1 MRASRV
7 ARREREVV
15 AGRGR
20 DRVPP
25 AVNWP
30 EARRSFRLDL
40 LGLDPARGDMVIGA
54 FVLARLLR
62 IRLLTLEARVVV
74 HEDDRDGTWPGPLVL
89 APVPP
94 DRPAL
99 YPARPERRVRLDRRA
114 LPDRDAPPD
123 RPVPQ
128 GRPNPSRRQDPSRRP
143 GSMSAGSE
151 RLARA
156 VWLVEQG
163 ADTLERTRRPQYR
176 G

>member
-1 MRASRV
+1 MRAGRV

-30 EARRSFRLDL
+30 ERARRSFQLDL
-40 LGLDPARGDMVIGA
+40 RGLDPARGDMVIGA

-74 HEDDRDGTWPGPLVL
+74 HEDDRGGSGPGPLVL
-89 APVPP
+89 APDSP
-94 DRPAL
+94 DRAAP
-99 YPARPERRVRLDRRA
+99 YPARPGQPIRPDRGI
-114 LPDRDAPPD
+114 LPDRDAPAV
-123 RPVPQ
+123 RPVPL
-128 GRPNPSRRQDPSRRP
+128 GRADSPRRL
-143 GSMSAGSE
+143 GSMSGGSE

-156 VWLVEQG
+156 VGLVEQG
-163 ADTLERTRRPQYR
+163 ADTLERIRRTQYR

>member
-1 MRASRV
+1 VRASRV
-7 ARREREVV
+7 ARRGREVV

-20 DRVPP
+20 DPVPP

-30 EARRSFRLDL
+30 EWARRSFRLHL
-40 LGLDPARGDMVIGA
+40 RGLDPARGDMVIGA
-54 FVLARLLR
+54 FVLARLLG
-62 IRLLTLEARVVV
+62 IRLLTLEARVIV
-74 HEDDRDGTWPGPLVL
+74 HENDRDGTGPGQLVL
-89 APVPP
+89 TPVPP
-94 DRPAL
+94 DRPAP
-99 YPARPERRVRLDRRA
+99 YPARPERRVRLDRRV

-128 GRPNPSRRQDPSRRP
+128 GRPDPSRRP

-163 ADTLERTRRPQYR
+163 ADTLERTRRVHYR

>member
-1 MRASRV
+1 
-7 ARREREVV
+7 VV

-25 AVNWP
+25 AVIWP
-30 EARRSFRLDL
+30 ERARRSFRLDL
-40 LGLDPARGDMVIGA
+40 RGLDPARGDMVIGA

-62 IRLLTLEARVVV
+62 IRLLTLEARVIV
-74 HEDDRDGTWPGPLVL
+74 HEDDRDGTGPGPLVL

-94 DRPAL
+94 DRPA
-99 YPARPERRVRLDRRA
+99 
-114 LPDRDAPPD
+114 PP
-123 RPVPQ
+123 
-128 GRPNPSRRQDPSRRP
+128 GRPDPSRRL

-163 ADTLERTRRPQYR
+163 ADTLERTRRAQYR

>member
-1 MRASRV
+1 V
-7 ARREREVV
+7 A

-25 AVNWP
+25 PVNWP
-30 EARRSFRLDL
+30 ERTRRSFRLDL
-40 LGLDPARGDMVIGA
+40 RGLDPARGDMVIGA

-74 HEDDRDGTWPGPLVL
+74 HEDNRGGSGSGSGSGSGPLVL

-94 DRPAL
+94 DR
-99 YPARPERRVRLDRRA
+99 RV
-114 LPDRDAPPD
+114 LPDRDAPAG

-128 GRPNPSRRQDPSRRP
+128 GRPDPSRRP
-143 GSMSAGSE
+143 ESMSAGSE

-163 ADTLERTRRPQYR
+163 ADTLERTRRAQYR

>member
-1 MRASRV
+1 M
-7 ARREREVV
+7 

-20 DRVPP
+20 DPVPV

-30 EARRSFRLDL
+30 ERARRSYRLGL
-40 LGLDPARGDMVIGA
+40 RGLDPARGDLVIGA

-74 HEDDRDGTWPGPLVL
+74 HEHDRDGTGPGPLVL

-94 DRPAL
+94 G
-99 YPARPERRVRLDRRA
+99 RA
-114 LPDRDAPPD
+114 
-123 RPVPQ
+123 
-128 GRPNPSRRQDPSRRP
+128 DPSRRP

-163 ADTLERTRRPQYR
+163 ADTLERTRRAQYR
-176 G
+176 D

>member
-1 MRASRV
+1 MRAGRV
-7 ARREREVV
+7 ARREREAV

-30 EARRSFRLDL
+30 ERARRSFRLDL
-40 LGLDPARGDMVIGA
+40 PGLDPARGDLVIGA

-62 IRLLTLEARVVV
+62 IRLLTLEARVLV
-74 HEDDRDGTWPGPLVL
+74 HEDDRGGAGPEPLVL
-89 APVPP
+89 APDPP
-94 DRPAL
+94 DRLAP
-99 YPARPERRVRLDRRA
+99 YPARPVRPIPPGRGV
-114 LPDRDAPPD
+114 LPDRDATAG

-128 GRPNPSRRQDPSRRP
+128 GRADPPHRL
-143 GSMSAGSE
+143 GSMRGGSE

-156 VWLVEQG
+156 VGLVEQG
-163 ADTLERTRRPQYR
+163 ADTLERIRRAQYR

>member
-1 MRASRV
+1 M
-7 ARREREVV
+7 V

-20 DRVPP
+20 DPVPV

-30 EARRSFRLDL
+30 ERARRSYRLDL
-40 LGLDPARGDMVIGA
+40 RGLDPARGDLVIGA

-74 HEDDRDGTWPGPLVL
+74 HEHDRDGTGPGPLVL

-94 DRPAL
+94 G
-99 YPARPERRVRLDRRA
+99 RA
-114 LPDRDAPPD
+114 
-123 RPVPQ
+123 
-128 GRPNPSRRQDPSRRP
+128 DPSRRP

-163 ADTLERTRRPQYR
+163 ADTLERTRRAQYR

>member
-1 MRASRV
+1 VRAGRV

-30 EARRSFRLDL
+30 ERARRSFRLDL
-40 LGLDPARGDMVIGA
+40 RGLDPARGDMVIGA

-74 HEDDRDGTWPGPLVL
+74 HEDDRGGTGPGPLVL

-94 DRPAL
+94 DRPAP
-99 YPARPERRVRLDRRA
+99 YPARPQRPVPLDRRVR
-114 LPDRDAPPD
+114 PDRDAPAG
-123 RPVPQ
+123 RTVPQ
-128 GRPNPSRRQDPSRRP
+128 GRADPPRRL

-163 ADTLERTRRPQYR
+163 ADTLERTRRAQYR

>member
-1 MRASRV
+1 MA
-7 ARREREVV
+7 

-25 AVNWP
+25 PVNWP
-30 EARRSFRLDL
+30 ERTRRSFRLDL
-40 LGLDPARGDMVIGA
+40 RGLDPARGDMVIGA

-74 HEDDRDGTWPGPLVL
+74 HEDDRGGSGSGPLVL

-94 DRPAL
+94 DR
-99 YPARPERRVRLDRRA
+99 RV
-114 LPDRDAPPD
+114 LPDRDASAG

-128 GRPNPSRRQDPSRRP
+128 GRPDPSRRP
-143 GSMSAGSE
+143 ESMSAGSE

-163 ADTLERTRRPQYR
+163 ADTLERTRRAQY
-176 G
+176 GG

>member
-1 MRASRV
+1 
-7 ARREREVV
+7 VV

-30 EARRSFRLDL
+30 ERARRSFRLDL
-40 LGLDPARGDMVIGA
+40 GGLDPARGDMIIGA

-74 HEDDRDGTWPGPLVL
+74 HEDGRGGTGPGPLVL

-94 DRPAL
+94 DRPAP
-99 YPARPERRVRLDRRA
+99 YPARPQRPVPPARRILA
-114 LPDRDAPPD
+114 DRDASAA
-123 RPVPQ
+123 RTVPQ
-128 GRPNPSRRQDPSRRP
+128 GRADPSRRL

-163 ADTLERTRRPQYR
+163 ADTLERARRTQYR

>member
-1 MRASRV
+1 
-7 ARREREVV
+7 V

-20 DRVPP
+20 DPVPV

-30 EARRSFRLDL
+30 ERARRSYRLGL
-40 LGLDPARGDMVIGA
+40 RGLDPARGDLVIGA

-74 HEDDRDGTWPGPLVL
+74 HEHDRDGTGPGPLVL

-94 DRPAL
+94 DRA
-99 YPARPERRVRLDRRA
+99 
-114 LPDRDAPPD
+114 
-123 RPVPQ
+123 
-128 GRPNPSRRQDPSRRP
+128 DPSRRP

-163 ADTLERTRRPQYR
+163 ADTLERTRRAQYR
-176 G
+176 D